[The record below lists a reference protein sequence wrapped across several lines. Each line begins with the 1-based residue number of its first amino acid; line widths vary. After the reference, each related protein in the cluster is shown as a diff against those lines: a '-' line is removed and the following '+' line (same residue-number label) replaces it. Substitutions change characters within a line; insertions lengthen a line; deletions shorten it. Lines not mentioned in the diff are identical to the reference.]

1 MAKPRLKPS
10 GKWEIGLRHP
20 SLPGGRQYFTFPG
33 DGVRLSRILG
43 EWSDSGFAAP
53 TQLLMLKTL
62 TREVGSI
69 RFSEANYK

>member
-1 MAKPRLKPS
+1 MKHADIPPPAELTSPTS
-10 GKWEIGLRHP
+10 
-20 SLPGGRQYFTFPG
+20 PG

>member
-1 MAKPRLKPS
+1 
-10 GKWEIGLRHP
+10 
-20 SLPGGRQYFTFPG
+20 
-33 DGVRLSRILG
+33 VRLSRILG